1 MSGQAQGSAGNVIAA
16 LASFFFP
23 GLCQLVQGRVL
34 AALLMFVGAA
44 LLWCIALG
52 WVVHL
57 WATIDAALY
66 RPPCS
71 C

>member
-1 MSGQAQGSAGNVIAA
+1 
-16 LASFFFP
+16 
-23 GLCQLVQGRVL
+23 
-34 AALLMFVGAA
+34 MFVGAA

-52 WVVHL
+52 WVVRL